1 MGIRVFLVDDVH
13 KTQSTLADLLTTLG
27 DFRVIGSATTEA
39 EANLWLDE
47 NAGGWDLAIVDLLL
61 EQGAGLSV
69 IARCRAHSQQGKV
82 VVFSGYATPGVRG
95 RCIELG
101 ADAVIDKTDLGAMVH
116 LCTGMAG
123 LAMTG

>member
-1 MGIRVFLVDDVH
+1 MAIRVFLVDDVL
-13 KTQSTLADLLTTLG
+13 KLQGTLTDLLATLG
-27 DFRVIGSATTEA
+27 DFRIVGAASTET

-47 NAGGWDLAIVDLLL
+47 NAGRWDLAIVDLLL

-69 IARCRAHSQQGKV
+69 IARSRAHSQRGKV

-101 ADAVIDKTDLGAMVH
+101 ADAVIDKTNLQALLDF
-116 LCTGMAG
+116 
-123 LAMTG
+123 